1 MKTLV
6 IVGGGKMGEALLGG
20 LLASGHM
27 PAANLLVV
35 EPDRQRA
42 AAVET
47 SFGVATAAGLG
58 ACELSMSTH
67 DALIAVKPAIVAAVC
82 GELAGRVHRVLS
94 IAAGVTTA
102 TIEAALAT
110 DTPVV
115 RSMPNTPALV
125 GAGASAVAAGRY
137 ASSDDLDWAAG
148 ILGAVGLVERVDEP
162 AGRPTHREPQQRVP
176 TPLEL
181 EDLAADE
188 GVAHLRIRGDEVG
201 DLFLVTGHD
210 VAVLRNRAVS
220 GRCEFEAPAS
230 IPLPGTIGGFHDA
243 APGDINGDGD
253 IDLVYHTSHRLTC
266 YVERSFLKYGYRPVA
281 KAVSGV
287 KNR

>member
-148 ILGAVGLVERVDEP
+148 ILGAVGLVERVDERLLDAVTGLSGSGP
-162 AGRPTHREPQQRVP
+162 AYVFLVAEALVDGAVAQGLPRNVAVALAHQTIAGAGRLLVQSGDQAATLRANVTSPGGTTAAGLRA
-176 TPLEL
+176 LESAGVRSAFI
-181 EDLAADE
+181 EAVAAATRRAQELA
-188 GVAHLRIRGDEVG
+188 
-201 DLFLVTGHD
+201 
-210 VAVLRNRAVS
+210 
-220 GRCEFEAPAS
+220 
-230 IPLPGTIGGFHDA
+230 
-243 APGDINGDGD
+243 
-253 IDLVYHTSHRLTC
+253 
-266 YVERSFLKYGYRPVA
+266 
-281 KAVSGV
+281 
-287 KNR
+287 